1 MSYLGLPSVSE
12 LVRALSDNPALRA
25 VCHFLEWEP
34 LPSADTFRRIRR
46 KLAAMPELI
55 ESLNAETIERL
66 REYMPDLG
74 KEVAVDPTTVR
85 SHSNGN
91 RKPASDPDAA
101 WGLGNKS
108 GAKKGKSWVFGYKG
122 HLVADANY
130 DVPLFLRVTPANVN
144 EIGFFTEFM
153 EDYLARHPKPEVAVA
168 DRGYDSKVNSEWL
181 HERGIAPVIHKKGA
195 PQSGKHAEG
204 WHPPGFSADGV
215 PYCDCEIEPREYLR
229 TDWNGNHIYGKPAG
243 GCSLA
248 LPSGQSILPGLPPCK
263 EEVVIDPERDI
274 RLFGGRIWRGSPEW
288 EAAYR
293 KRWSVERVFSLWK
306 GPGNV
311 EGHHLRGMANIELLL
326 QLQTLI
332 ALTKKLAPL
341 KAAAGENPSAAPK
354 SA

>member
-1 MSYLGLPSVSE
+1 MSHLGLPSVSE

-34 LPSADTFRRIRR
+34 LPSADTFRRVRR

-66 REYMPDLG
+66 REYLPDLG
-74 KEVAVDPTTVR
+74 KEVAVDPTTIR

-122 HLVADANY
+122 HLVADSNY

-168 DRGYDSKVNSEWL
+168 DRGYDSKVNSAWL
-181 HERGIAPVIHKKGA
+181 HERGIAPVIHKRE
-195 PQSGKHAEG
+195 PQSGKRAEG

-229 TDWNGNHIYGKPAG
+229 TDRRGRHIYGYPAD
-243 GCSLA
+243 GCSPTLS
-248 LPSGQSILPGLPPCK
+248 SGQWGRFLARAIA
-263 EEVVIDPERDI
+263 ER
-274 RLFGGRIWRGSPEW
+274 RSPSTP
-288 EAAYR
+288 R
-293 KRWSVERVFSLWK
+293 
-306 GPGNV
+306 
-311 EGHHLRGMANIELLL
+311 
-326 QLQTLI
+326 
-332 ALTKKLAPL
+332 
-341 KAAAGENPSAAPK
+341 
-354 SA
+354 